1 MTRLGEKLD
10 RSIFSA
16 DLFSLYE
23 PSRHTIPFVYN
34 SPHSG
39 RYYPES
45 FLEASR
51 LDFHDI
57 RRSEDYYIDLLF
69 EGALDIGAP
78 LLAANFPRSYLDV
91 NREPY
96 ELDPKMFD
104 GPLPPYV
111 NIGSM
116 RVAGGLGTV
125 PRIVAENME
134 IYQRRMPVVEALER
148 IEHVY
153 KPYHNSLSHL
163 LGRTH
168 AAFGMAIL
176 VDCHSMP
183 GSIRLP
189 GSNLKPDIIIGDR
202 YGTSAS
208 RDISQAALHFLQ
220 ELGFVVACN
229 KPYAGGFITEY
240 YGRPTRSVHALQ
252 IELNRSLYIDE
263 KTLELLPQFHAVKTS
278 LEIFMQQFADFVCD
292 SMVQSP
298 FAAE

>member
-1 MTRLGEKLD
+1 MD
-10 RSIFSA
+10 SSIFGP
-16 DLFSLYE
+16 DLYSLYE
-23 PSRHTIPFVYN
+23 PSRQTIPFVFN

-39 RYYPES
+39 RTYPQE

-51 LDFHDI
+51 LSHFDI
-57 RRSEDYYIDLLF
+57 RRSEDYYVDVLF

-78 LLAANFPRSYLDV
+78 LLAANFPRSFLDL

-104 GPLPPYV
+104 GTLPPYA

-125 PRIVAENME
+125 PRVVAENME
-134 IYQRRMPVVEALER
+134 IYAHRFPVADALDR
-148 IEHVY
+148 IENMY
-153 KPYHNSLSHL
+153 KPYHNCLSRL

-168 AAFGMAIL
+168 AAFGMAVL

-183 GSIRLP
+183 GTIRLP
-189 GSNLKPDIIIGDR
+189 ASNLRPDIVVGDR

-208 RDISQAALHFLQ
+208 RDLSQAAIHFLQ
-220 ELGFVVACN
+220 ELGFVVSSN

-240 YGRPTRSVHALQ
+240 YGRPSRAMHALQ
-252 IELNRSLYIDE
+252 IEINRSIYIDE
-263 KTLELLPQFHAVKTS
+263 KSLVLRPEFPAVKAA
-278 LEIFMQQFADFVCD
+278 LDIFMRQMADYVCDFVEL
-292 SMVQSP
+292 VP
-298 FAAE
+298 YAAE

>member
-1 MTRLGEKLD
+1 MD
-10 RSIFSA
+10 SSIFGP
-16 DLFSLYE
+16 DLYSLYE
-23 PSRHTIPFVYN
+23 PSRQTIPFVFN

-39 RYYPES
+39 RIYPQE

-51 LDFHDI
+51 LSHFDI
-57 RRSEDYYIDLLF
+57 RRSEDYYVDVLF

-78 LLAANFPRSYLDV
+78 LLAANFPRSFLDL

-104 GPLPPYV
+104 GTLPPYA

-125 PRIVAENME
+125 PRVVAENME
-134 IYQRRMPVVEALER
+134 IYAHRFPVTDALDR
-148 IEHVY
+148 IEHMY
-153 KPYHNSLSHL
+153 KPYHNCLSRL

-183 GSIRLP
+183 GTIRLP
-189 GSNLKPDIIIGDR
+189 ASNLRPDIVVGDR

-208 RDISQAALHFLQ
+208 RDLSQAAIHFLQ
-220 ELGFVVACN
+220 ELGFVVSSN

-240 YGRPTRSVHALQ
+240 YGRPSRAMHALQ
-252 IELNRSLYIDE
+252 IEINRSIYIDE
-263 KTLELLPQFHAVKTS
+263 KSLVLRPEFPAVKAA
-278 LEIFMQQFADFVCD
+278 LGIFMQQMADYVCDFVEL
-292 SMVQSP
+292 VP
-298 FAAE
+298 YAAE

>member
-1 MTRLGEKLD
+1 MERVAFDT
-10 RSIFSA
+10 

-23 PSRHTIPFVYN
+23 PSRHVIPFVYN

-39 RYYPES
+39 RHYPES
-45 FLEASR
+45 FLQASR
-51 LDFHDI
+51 LDHHDI
-57 RRSEDYYIDLLF
+57 RRSEDYYVDVLF

-104 GPLPPYV
+104 SPLPPYA

-125 PRIVAENME
+125 PRVVAENME
-134 IYQRRMPVVEALER
+134 IYQHRLPVVDAMER
-148 IEHVY
+148 IEQIY
-153 KPYHNSLSHL
+153 KPYHNCLSHL
-163 LGRTH
+163 VGRTH
-168 AAFGMAIL
+168 SAFGIAVL

-183 GSIRLP
+183 GTIRIP
-189 GSNLKPDIIIGDR
+189 GSNVKPDIIIGDR

-208 RDISQAALHFLQ
+208 RDISHAAIHFLQ
-220 ELGFVVACN
+220 ELGFVVSSN

-240 YGRPTRSVHALQ
+240 YGRPARSTHALQ
-252 IELNRSLYIDE
+252 IEINRAIYIDE
-263 KTLELLPQFHAVKTS
+263 KTLVLTQEFNAVKTA
-278 LEIFMQQFADFVCD
+278 LEIFMRQLADFVCD
-292 SMVQSP
+292 AVEVIP

>member
-10 RSIFSA
+10 RTPFDT

-23 PSRHTIPFVYN
+23 PSRQIIPFVYN

-57 RRSEDYYIDLLF
+57 RRSEDYYTDVLF
-69 EGALDIGAP
+69 EGALDLGAP

-104 GPLPPYV
+104 GPLPSYA

-134 IYQRRMPVVEALER
+134 IYQRRLRVSEALER
-148 IEHVY
+148 IETIY
-153 KPYHNSLSHL
+153 KPYHNCLSHL
-163 LGRTH
+163 VGRTH
-168 AAFGMAIL
+168 AAFGMAVL

-183 GSIRLP
+183 GTIRIP
-189 GSNLKPDIIIGDR
+189 GSNVKPDIIVGDR

-220 ELGFVVACN
+220 ELGFVVSSN

-240 YGRPTRSVHALQ
+240 YGRPMRSTHALQ
-252 IELNRSLYIDE
+252 IEVNRAIYINE
-263 KTLELLPQFHAVKTS
+263 TTLELLPEFHAVKMA
-278 LEIFMQQFADFVCD
+278 LEIFMRQMADFVCD
-292 SMVQSP
+292 FVVNTP
-298 FAAE
+298 YAAE

>member
-1 MTRLGEKLD
+1 LD
-10 RSIFSA
+10 STVFGT

-23 PSRHTIPFVYN
+23 PISQTIPFVYN

-39 RYYPES
+39 RYYPEA
-45 FLEASR
+45 FLAASR
-51 LDFHDI
+51 LNNHDI
-57 RRSEDYYIDLLF
+57 RRSEDYYTDLLF

-78 LLAANFPRSYLDV
+78 LLAANFPRSFLDV

-104 GPLPPYV
+104 GLLPSYA

-125 PRIVAENME
+125 PRVVAENME
-134 IYQRRMPVVEALER
+134 IYERRIAVSDALDRVER
-148 IEHVY
+148 IY
-153 KPYHNSLSHL
+153 KPYHASLSHL

-176 VDCHSMP
+176 MDCHSMP
-183 GSIRLP
+183 GSIRIP
-189 GSNLKPDIIIGDR
+189 GSNVKPDIIIGDR

-208 RDISQAALHFLQ
+208 REISLAAMHFLQ
-220 ELGFVVACN
+220 ELGFVVASN

-240 YGRPTRSVHALQ
+240 YGRPSRSMHALQ
-252 IELNRSLYIDE
+252 IEINRAIYIDE
-263 KTLELLPQFHAVKTS
+263 KTLVLTPEFGAIKTA
-278 LEIFMQQFADFVCD
+278 LEIFMRQMAIFVCD
-292 SMVQSP
+292 YAEQMAN
-298 FAAE
+298 AAE